1 MKEHIVID
9 IDDDRVTWPKIE
21 KSNINL
27 NNLINRWYIQMKT
40 LSHTYVCGVIHEK
53 ELTIK
58 FEGKKQAF

>member
-1 MKEHIVID
+1 
-9 IDDDRVTWPKIE
+9 
-21 KSNINL
+21 
-27 NNLINRWYIQMKT
+27 MKT